1 MARLAVDA
9 EADGAIAANQ
19 VPGRYVVRTA
29 NAAGALGEAVRFNS
43 KQETVFGGPAQL
55 KSLSTTERNAL
66 TAVNGQMIYN
76 TTDSKIQAYAG
87 STWVNLH

>member
-1 MARLAVDA
+1 MYDA
-9 EADGAIAANQ
+9 PSSSSFPIPTAATY
-19 VPGRYVVRTA
+19 GSTSSCSGTA